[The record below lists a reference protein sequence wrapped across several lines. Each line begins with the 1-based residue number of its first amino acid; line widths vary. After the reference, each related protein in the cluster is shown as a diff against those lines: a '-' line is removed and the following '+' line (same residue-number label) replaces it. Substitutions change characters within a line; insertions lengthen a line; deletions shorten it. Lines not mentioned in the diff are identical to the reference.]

1 MHIQQNLIKW
11 IAIILAATFIGW
23 VIRLLISK
31 FVHKLAKKTSWKYD
45 DLFLEEVERR
55 VIFWSFLFGI
65 YYTLEDLDTIFS
77 VGPRYSFY
85 ISKSIVAVYIL
96 SVASIVAKVI
106 GSMLEVSNRSKN
118 ISTSILGNIAKVMVY
133 AVAIL
138 LVVQNFGIQVYPLLT
153 TLGLGG
159 LAVALAL
166 QPTLSNLFSGLQII
180 AAGKINIG
188 DFIELENGKRG
199 VVTDISWR
207 STSITTGLNNVI
219 VIPNSKIADSV
230 IENFYLESKEVL
242 FFVQVGVAY
251 DSDLEKVERV
261 ANEVA
266 TSVLDKSELG
276 APDFEPFVRF
286 HQFGES
292 SIDLR
297 VFMRVR
303 EFGHQFE
310 ATSLFIKALQKRFAQ
325 EGINIPYPI
334 RTLHLEGKDPLGQS
348 K

>member
-1 MHIQQNLIKW
+1 MQQNLLKW
-11 IAIILAATFIGW
+11 IAIILAATLIGW
-23 VIRLLISK
+23 LLRVFISK
-31 FVHKLAKKTSWKYD
+31 FLHKLVLKTSWKYD

-55 VIFWSFLFGI
+55 VIFWSFLFGV
-65 YYTLEDLDTIFS
+65 YYTLEDMDSIFS
-77 VGPRYSFY
+77 LGPRYAFY
-85 ISKSIVAVYIL
+85 ISKSIVAVYVL
-96 SVASIVAKVI
+96 SIASIVAKVI
-106 GSMLEVSNRSKN
+106 ASMLEVSNRSKN
-118 ISTSILGNIAKVMVY
+118 ISTSILGNIAKVVVY
-133 AVAIL
+133 AVGIL
-138 LVVQNFGIQVYPLLT
+138 LVVQNFGIEVYPLLT

-207 STSITTGLNNVI
+207 STNITTGLNNVI

-230 IENFYLESKEVL
+230 IENFFLDSKEVV

-251 DSDLEKVERV
+251 DSDLDRVERV
-261 ANEVA
+261 SLEEAKQ
-266 TSVLDKSELG
+266 VLNNSGLG

-292 SIDLR
+292 SIDIR
-297 VFMRVR
+297 VFMRVK
-303 EFGHQFE
+303 EYAHQFE
-310 ATSLFIKALQKRFAQ
+310 ANSIFIKALQKRFAQ
-325 EGINIPYPI
+325 EGIIIPYPI
-334 RTLHLEGKDPLGQS
+334 RTLHLEGKEQLGQS